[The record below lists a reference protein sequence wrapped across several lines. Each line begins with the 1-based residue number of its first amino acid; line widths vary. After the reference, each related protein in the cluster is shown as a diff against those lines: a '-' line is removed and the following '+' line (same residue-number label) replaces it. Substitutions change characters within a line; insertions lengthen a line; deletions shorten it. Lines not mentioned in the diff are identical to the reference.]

1 MASICKLCKI
11 DYKYPSKLKKHR
23 NGIFGCHYNDSDY
36 SHIPTIPTIP
46 TIPIIPTILNI
57 SNIPNILTILTNN
70 TLNCNTC
77 KKIFKFKSSL
87 TRHIKQEICI
97 KTKTNNI
104 TITNNNI
111 TDTINNNTPTIANT
125 TNTNTNNTYNETIYP
140 INNQL
145 INIIVEKTKKIEALI
160 EENTLLIQNNIEGK
174 KDEYNSL
181 TLNNSNINS
190 RKEDMYINAIQ
201 LCKAGDK
208 LFNDWYSLDSTKKLI
223 TDLKTEITNNTPN
236 EELRLIDSI
245 EANTIDYNTNTI
257 IEEIWIHPKLALKLA
272 LWISPHF
279 ILQISNWICDLYDK
293 NILEIK
299 ANLLKS
305 VNSTIKT
312 KEQRIKLLEDI
323 YLKKHDRV
331 KYPGN
336 NVIYLITNE
345 YNKSH
350 RNYIIGKAIDLT
362 NRLTSYNKS
371 TEHEVIYYKSCK
383 DEATMHIIETIVLNK
398 LDMYKEVSNRDRFI
412 LPIEKDISFFT
423 NVIEE
428 SVNFFN

>member
-1 MASICKLCKI
+1 MPSLECDICCKKFKVLYLLKRHQQRKYLCEKKTEETHKYKCSICN
-11 DYKYPSKLKKHR
+11 YKFNLVQ
-23 NGIFGCHYNDSDY
+23 NYN
-36 SHIPTIPTIP
+36 
-46 TIPIIPTILNI
+46 
-57 SNIPNILTILTNN
+57 
-70 TLNCNTC
+70 
-77 KKIFKFKSSL
+77 
-87 TRHIKQEICI
+87 RHIKKNNCNN
-97 KTKTNNI
+97 KTTIEHINI
-104 TITNNNI
+104 TNLPIP
-111 TDTINNNTPTIANT
+111 NNTPND
-125 TNTNTNNTYNETIYP
+125 TIYP

-145 INIIVEKTKKIEALI
+145 INIIVEKSKKIEALI

-174 KDEYNSL
+174 KDDYNRL
-181 TLNNSNINS
+181 TLNNSIINS

-208 LFNDWYSLDSTKKLI
+208 LFNDWYSLETTKKLI

-236 EELRLIDSI
+236 DELRLIDCIEPNSI
-245 EANTIDYNTNTI
+245 DSNSIS
-257 IEEIWIHPKLALKLA
+257 EEIWIHPRLALKVA
-272 LWISPHF
+272 FWISPNF
-279 ILQISNWICDLYDK
+279 ILEISNWICNLYSNSILETK
-293 NILEIK
+293 INILK
-299 ANLLKS
+299 TK
-305 VNSTIKT
+305 NSTIKS
-312 KEQRIKLLEDI
+312 KEERIKLLEDT

-345 YNKSH
+345 YNKSN

-383 DEATMHIIETIVLNK
+383 DEATMHIIETMVLNK
-398 LDMYKEVSNRDRFI
+398 LDMYKEVANRDRFI

-423 NVIEE
+423 NVIDE

>member
-1 MASICKLCKI
+1 MPSLECDICCKEFKVLYLLKRHQQRKYLCEKKTEETHKYNCSICN
-11 DYKYPSKLKKHR
+11 YKFNLVQ
-23 NGIFGCHYNDSDY
+23 NYN
-36 SHIPTIPTIP
+36 
-46 TIPIIPTILNI
+46 
-57 SNIPNILTILTNN
+57 
-70 TLNCNTC
+70 
-77 KKIFKFKSSL
+77 
-87 TRHIKQEICI
+87 RHIK
-97 KTKTNNI
+97 KNNCNKNTS
-104 TITNNNI
+104 TIINT
-111 TDTINNNTPTIANT
+111 TTINNTP
-125 TNTNTNNTYNETIYP
+125 NTNNTPNDTIYP

-145 INIIVEKTKKIEALI
+145 INIIVEKSKKIEALI

-174 KDEYNSL
+174 KDETNTNSL
-181 TLNNSNINS
+181 TLNNSIINS

-236 EELRLIDSI
+236 EELRLIDCIEPNSI
-245 EANTIDYNTNTI
+245 EPNSIH
-257 IEEIWIHPKLALKLA
+257 EEIWIHPMVALELSQ
-272 LWISPHF
+272 WISPHF
-279 ILQISNWICDLYDK
+279 MLQISKWNYKLLNK

-299 ANLLKS
+299 NNTIKT
-305 VNSTIKT
+305 VNSSIKT
-312 KEQRIKLLEDI
+312 KEERIKLLEDT

-331 KYPGN
+331 KYTGN

-345 YNKSH
+345 YNKSN

-383 DEATMHIIETIVLNK
+383 DEATMHIIETMVLNK
-398 LDMYKEVSNRDRFI
+398 LDMYKEVANRDRFI
-412 LPIEKDISFFT
+412 LPLEKEISFFT

>member
-1 MASICKLCKI
+1 MTSICKLCNK

-23 NGIFGCHYNDSDY
+23 NSIFGCHYKDSDY
-36 SHIPTIPTIP
+36 VQILNLSTISTL
-46 TIPIIPTILNI
+46 PIIPTISNI
-57 SNIPNILTILTNN
+57 STIPNILTILTNN
-70 TLNCNTC
+70 TFNCNNC

-97 KTKTNNI
+97 KTT
-104 TITNNNI
+104 TTNNN
-111 TDTINNNTPTIANT
+111 TTTPNNNTQTINNT
-125 TNTNTNNTYNETIYP
+125 TNNTSNDTIYP

-145 INIIVEKTKKIEALI
+145 INIIVEKSKKIESLI

-174 KDEYNSL
+174 KDDSNTNSL
-181 TLNNSNINS
+181 LLNNSIINS

-201 LCKAGDK
+201 LCKANGK
-208 LFNDWYSLDSTKKLI
+208 LFNDWYSLETTKKLI
-223 TDLKTEITNNTPN
+223 TDLKTEITNNTP
-236 EELRLIDSI
+236 IDII
-245 EANTIDYNTNTI
+245 ESNGIESNNSI

-272 LWISPHF
+272 FWISPNL
-279 ILQISNWICDLYDK
+279 ILDISNWICNLYDK
-293 NILEIK
+293 HILEIK
-299 ANLLKS
+299 TNLLKTKD
-305 VNSTIKT
+305 NTIKS
-312 KEQRIKLLEDI
+312 KEERIKLLEDT

-336 NVIYLITNE
+336 NIIYLITND
-345 YNKSH
+345 YNKSN

-383 DEATMHIIETIVLNK
+383 DEATMHIIESMVLSK
-398 LDMYKEVSNRDRFI
+398 LQMYREVANRDRFI

-423 NVIEE
+423 NVIDE